1 MDERKFFK
9 LQEQEKVVKSIK
21 PKKNL
26 LWYFLIR
33 GFGGG
38 RYRGFGAELGSGI
51 ITLVVFLYFF
61 LTIPSRYFS
70 VFSPVIFI
78 IIFIA
83 VFVLGITFLA
93 AYLRYKHQ
101 YYWITNKRVVY
112 KRGIMGYRINSIP
125 LERISDVIISRT
137 FLERIF
143 GFGSVAIQS
152 MAGQVSRGRSGAE
165 ASLLAVPSPE
175 ETQELIFELIKK
187 KRKEEHITM

>member
-9 LQEQEKVVKSIK
+9 LQEREKIVKSIK

-26 LWYFLIR
+26 VWYFLIT
-33 GFGGG
+33 GFRAG
-38 RYRGFGAELGSGI
+38 RYRGFGAELGSSV
-51 ITLVVFLYFF
+51 ITLIVFLYLF
-61 LTIPSRYFS
+61 LRIPTKYFS

-83 VFVLGITFLA
+83 VFIIGITFLA
-93 AYLRYKHQ
+93 AYLRYKKQ
-101 YYWITNKRVVY
+101 YYWITNKRVVH
-112 KRGIMGYRINSIP
+112 KRGIIGYRINSIP

-152 MAGQVSRGRSGAE
+152 MAGQVSRGRLGAE
-165 ASLLAVPSPE
+165 ASLLAVPNPE
-175 ETQELIFELIKK
+175 EIQELIFELIKK